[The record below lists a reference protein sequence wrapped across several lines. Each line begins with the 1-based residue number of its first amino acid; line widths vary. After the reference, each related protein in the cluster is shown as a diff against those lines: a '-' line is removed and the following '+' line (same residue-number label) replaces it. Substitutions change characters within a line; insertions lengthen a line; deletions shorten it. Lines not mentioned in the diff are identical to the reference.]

1 MRSLLFLL
9 AILALC
15 VPASAD
21 TYVTEDI
28 TTDTTWDFAGSPYI
42 IESIIYVQSAST
54 LTIDPG
60 VTVELSGGA
69 AQLQTYS
76 GCSIVAVGAEGS
88 EILFTSGRDTPG
100 PNDWF
105 AITVASSPAS
115 VFAHCVFE
123 YGRYNLSAM
132 TSDVS
137 LSFCTSRYAE
147 YAGFMFQ
154 SNANPTMTSC
164 SASFTDDGVRIYTDS
179 SPTITDCSFTD
190 NNQGIFIQGPA
201 SYPVIHGC
209 NIYNNSWNNME
220 ILGYEGP
227 LVTIDAE
234 SNWWGVDTAPEIEA
248 TINIA
253 SASVGNVE
261 IDFDPWLHEVPVEVM
276 SWGRLKAMF
285 VE

>member
-1 MRSLLFLL
+1 MRLLLFLL
-9 AILALC
+9 AIFVLC

-28 TTDTTWDFAGSPYI
+28 TTDTTWDLAGSPYI
-42 IESIIYVQSAST
+42 IESIIYLQSAST

-60 VTVELSGGA
+60 VTVELSNGSS
-69 AQLQTYS
+69 LHTNS

-88 EILFTSGRDTPG
+88 EILFTSGRETPG

-105 AITVASSPAS
+105 AVTVASSPAS

-123 YGRYNLSAM
+123 YGRYNLSALA
-132 TSDVS
+132 SDVS

-147 YAGFMFQ
+147 YTGFMFQ

-164 SASFTDDGVRIYTDS
+164 SASFTEDGVRIYNS
-179 SPTITDCSFTD
+179 SPVITSCNFTD
-190 NNQGIFIQGPA
+190 NIGGIYLNGPE
-201 SYPVIHGC
+201 SYPVIHDC
-209 NIYNNSWNNME
+209 NIYNNSGGNM
-220 ILGYEGP
+220 YVRDYDEGP

-234 SNWWGVDTAPEIEA
+234 NNWWGVDTAPEIEA
-248 TINIA
+248 TIDIATA
-253 SASVGNVE
+253 SAGNVE
-261 IDFDPWLHEVPVEVM
+261 VDFDPWLHEVPVETT

-285 VE
+285 AE

>member
-1 MRSLLFLL
+1 MRLLLFLL
-9 AILALC
+9 AIFVLC

-28 TTDTTWDFAGSPYI
+28 TTDTTWDLAGSPYI
-42 IESIIYVQSAST
+42 IESIIYLQSAST

-60 VTVELSGGA
+60 VTVELSNGSS
-69 AQLQTYS
+69 LHTNS

-88 EILFTSGRDTPG
+88 EILFTSGRETPG

-105 AITVASSPAS
+105 AVTVASSPAS

-123 YGRYNLSAM
+123 YGRYNLSALA
-132 TSDVS
+132 SDVS

-147 YAGFMFQ
+147 YTGFMFQ

-164 SASFTDDGVRIYTDS
+164 SSIFTEDGVRIYPGC
-179 SPTITDCSFTD
+179 SPVITGCSFTD
-190 NNQGIFIQGPA
+190 NNQGIRIQGPA
-201 SYPVIHGC
+201 SYPVIHDC
-209 NIYNNSWNNME
+209 NIYNNSWNNMY
-220 ILGYEGP
+220 IVGYEGP

-234 SNWWGVDTAPEIEA
+234 NNWWGVDTAPEIEA
-248 TINIA
+248 TIDIDA
-253 SASVGNVE
+253 ESVGNVE
-261 IDFDPWLHEVPVEVM
+261 VNFDPWLHEVPVETT

-285 VE
+285 AE